1 MNFISAEW
9 LKIKRTGIRWMV
21 IAFPILLA
29 FFTLLYI
36 WTHKGIVRINLINT
50 WFNIWLSL
58 IMPLFIGVLVGLDI
72 HKEAE
77 IKQFSALFANQISRK
92 KIFLT
97 KYIFLCLCFLVSILL
112 STGIF
117 WLGTLGLANAIPLRI
132 LLMGVAFGVIG
143 TLPVV
148 ALQIWISFRWD
159 LGISIS
165 VSIFGFL
172 LSTLIGTTNLGEKI
186 WYLIPWTYAYRLS
199 EITNV
204 FVVNSVDKNF
214 RNQVIGLAEQTG
226 VIGIVASLVTSL
238 LFLAGGISWFKRW
251 ET

>member
-77 IKQFSALFANQISRK
+77 IKQFSALFADQISRK

-117 WLGTLGLANAIPLRI
+117 WLGTFGLANAIPLRI
-132 LLMGVAFGVIG
+132 LLMGVALGVIG

-186 WYLIPWTYAYRLS
+186 WYLIPWAYAYRLS

-204 FVVNSVDKNF
+204 FVVNLVGKNF

>member
-77 IKQFSALFANQISRK
+77 IKQFSALFADQISRK

-97 KYIFLCLCFLVSILL
+97 
-112 STGIF
+112 
-117 WLGTLGLANAIPLRI
+117 
-132 LLMGVAFGVIG
+132 
-143 TLPVV
+143 
-148 ALQIWISFRWD
+148 
-159 LGISIS
+159 
-165 VSIFGFL
+165 
-172 LSTLIGTTNLGEKI
+172 
-186 WYLIPWTYAYRLS
+186 
-199 EITNV
+199 
-204 FVVNSVDKNF
+204 
-214 RNQVIGLAEQTG
+214 
-226 VIGIVASLVTSL
+226 
-238 LFLAGGISWFKRW
+238 
-251 ET
+251 

>member
-1 MNFISAEW
+1 
-9 LKIKRTGIRWMV
+9 
-21 IAFPILLA
+21 
-29 FFTLLYI
+29 
-36 WTHKGIVRINLINT
+36 
-50 WFNIWLSL
+50 
-58 IMPLFIGVLVGLDI
+58 
-72 HKEAE
+72 
-77 IKQFSALFANQISRK
+77 
-92 KIFLT
+92 
-97 KYIFLCLCFLVSILL
+97 
-112 STGIF
+112 
-117 WLGTLGLANAIPLRI
+117 
-132 LLMGVAFGVIG
+132 MGVALGVIG

-186 WYLIPWTYAYRLS
+186 WYLIPWAYAYRLS

-204 FVVNSVDKNF
+204 FVVNLVGKNF